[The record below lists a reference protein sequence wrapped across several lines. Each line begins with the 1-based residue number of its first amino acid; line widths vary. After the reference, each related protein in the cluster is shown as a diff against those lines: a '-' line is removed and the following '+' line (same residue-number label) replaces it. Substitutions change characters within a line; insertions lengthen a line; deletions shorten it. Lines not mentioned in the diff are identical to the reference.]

1 MMYPRSVRGH
11 NASETIIPSRHNM
24 EVEVRKNGDVI
35 IVDLEGRL
43 VAGTGADHLQ
53 AVVNELLAADWKK
66 VILNLSQV
74 TKVDSAGIGELVASS
89 RLAQRFGSEVKL
101 IKLRG
106 QVRQIFELSQLL
118 PLMAIY
124 ESEEDA
130 VDAFGAAATGE
141 EDQI

>member
-1 MMYPRSVRGH
+1 
-11 NASETIIPSRHNM
+11 M
-24 EVEVRKNGDVI
+24 EVEVRKNDDVI

-66 VILNLSQV
+66 VILNLSKV

-89 RLAQRFGSEVKL
+89 RLAQRFGSAVKL
-101 IKLRG
+101 IKLQG

-124 ESEEDA
+124 ESEEEA
-130 VDAFGAAATGE
+130 LAAFNEPAATE
-141 EDQI
+141 NPA